1 MDITQ
6 ANLDIKTLL
15 QDFSANLPH
24 FPDGRIDYS
33 TSKEA
38 PVLTCFVQFEDKILL
53 LRRSDKVG
61 TYKKMW
67 NAVAG
72 YIDEIVPL
80 EKKIFEELREELG
93 LTEEEIKDIDIAQP
107 YKFTDEKI
115 DKTWIVIPCL
125 ARLRKLPE
133 IVLDWE
139 HTNYKWINPAQITDF
154 AIVPELDRSL
164 NSVLQNRASDFL

>member
-1 MDITQ
+1 MHTEQNKI
-6 ANLDIKTLL
+6 NLKKIL

-33 TSKEA
+33 ASKEA
-38 PVLTCFVQFEDKILL
+38 LVLTCFVQFEDKILL
-53 LRRSDKVG
+53 LQRSDKVG

-67 NAVAG
+67 NSVAG

-93 LTEEEIKDIDIAQP
+93 LTEEAIEDVNIAQP

-115 DKTWIVIPCL
+115 DRTWTIVPCL
-125 ARLRKLPE
+125 AILKELPK
-133 IVLDWE
+133 ISLDWE
-139 HTNYKWINPAQITDF
+139 HIDYKWINPAEITDF
-154 AIVPELDRSL
+154 NIVPELDRSL
-164 NSVLQNRASDFL
+164 KNVLTNNSKI